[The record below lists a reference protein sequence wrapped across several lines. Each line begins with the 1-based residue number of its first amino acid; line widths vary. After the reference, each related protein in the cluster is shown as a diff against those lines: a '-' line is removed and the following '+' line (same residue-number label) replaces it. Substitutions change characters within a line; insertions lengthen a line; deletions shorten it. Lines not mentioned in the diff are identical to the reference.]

1 MVFFVIEKRQRT
13 YWGRAKGRL
22 ELWEFGIRALAALI
36 VLGLLA
42 YTLYSIA
49 SGSEWLGLS
58 DQGLKD
64 AALILTAYIVIAIRR
79 ERRDWVFVLNMA
91 LWLVLAIAWWFSAA
105 LGHSDASFIL
115 LITTVI
121 QALVVPLLAGPSI
134 FAWQA
139 WPLDSPSQA
148 KPYKRADAGDVRSDV
163 APSILNASD

>member
-1 MVFFVIEKRQRT
+1 MVFFVIEKLQRT
-13 YWGRAKGRL
+13 FWGEANGRL
-22 ELWEFGIRALAALI
+22 EMWEFGIRAVAALV
-36 VLGLLA
+36 VLSLLA
-42 YTLYSIA
+42 FTLYSIA
-49 SGSEWLGLS
+49 LGDEWLGLS

-64 AALILTAYIVIAIRR
+64 AALILTAYVVIAIRR
-79 ERRDWVFVLNMA
+79 EKYDWVFLLNMA

-139 WPLDSPSQA
+139 WPLDPPS
-148 KPYKRADAGDVRSDV
+148 RAEASAHAHAADVRNDV
-163 APSILNASD
+163 APSSLNV